1 MNELIKNTKGG
12 IKAILNRN
20 PSISVY
26 SIGIMTIVGVTADP
40 ENYTMSVSNLILA
53 GLGADYDGD
62 VLNLIALFGEQQ
74 YQQFHKMDPYN
85 QSISVND
92 GLFNRTASLDKD
104 PKVAVYLLSNPNA
117 DDITYNI
124 ID

>member
-1 MNELIKNTKGG
+1 MELYKLPLINLIVRTEGITHLEAKAYLNKNNNRFVKRIYNYMNELIKNTKGG

-62 VLNLIALFGEQQ
+62 GA
-74 YQQFHKMDPYN
+74 
-85 QSISVND
+85 
-92 GLFNRTASLDKD
+92 RR
-104 PKVAVYLLSNPNA
+104 
-117 DDITYNI
+117 
-124 ID
+124 

>member
-1 MNELIKNTKGG
+1 
-12 IKAILNRN
+12 
-20 PSISVY
+20 
-26 SIGIMTIVGVTADP
+26 
-40 ENYTMSVSNLILA
+40 
-53 GLGADYDGD
+53 
-62 VLNLIALFGEQQ
+62 
-74 YQQFHKMDPYN
+74 MDPYN

-104 PKVAVYLLSNPNA
+104 PKVAVYLLSNPNV